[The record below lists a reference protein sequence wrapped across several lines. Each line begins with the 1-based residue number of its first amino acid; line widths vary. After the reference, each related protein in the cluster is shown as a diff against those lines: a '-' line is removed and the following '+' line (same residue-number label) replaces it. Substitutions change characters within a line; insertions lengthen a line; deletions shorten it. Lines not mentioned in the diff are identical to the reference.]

1 MVLSVVFGLYADIG
15 HGIKLG
21 FTAFGIIN

>member
-15 HGIKLG
+15 HDITPG